1 MSLFDKVSKA
11 VTGAVDRGKAEVD
24 QFMRIQKINGEIS
37 EIEKGIA
44 GLKEQ
49 IQTATKLA
57 GEKAIAMAKAGEI
70 TVPDLKTFADQI
82 TGFENDVAAQETA
95 IAEKKKAI
103 EAIKVEDEVKE
114 AAPAAE
120 APVVP
125 PIPAAPEA
133 PAPPAPA
140 RFCGACGASL
150 AGAGAFCPQCGAK
163 QA

>member
-1 MSLFDKVSKA
+1 MSLFDKVTKA
-11 VTGAVDRGKAEVD
+11 VTGAVDKGKAEVD

-37 EIEKGIA
+37 EIEKGIN

-57 GEKAIAMAKAGEI
+57 GEKAVAMAKAGEI

-82 TGFENDVAAQETA
+82 TGFEKDVAAHEAA

-103 EAIKVEDEVKE
+103 EAIKAEDEAPKAPAAVPE
-114 AAPAAE
+114 VPPVPEAAAPAA
-120 APVVP
+120 
-125 PIPAAPEA
+125 
-133 PAPPAPA
+133 A
-140 RFCGACGASL
+140 RFCSACGASL

>member
-1 MSLFDKVSKA
+1 MSLFDKVTKA
-11 VTGAVDRGKAEVD
+11 VTGAVDKGKAEVD

-70 TVPDLKTFADQI
+70 TAPDLKTFADQI
-82 TGFENDVAAQETA
+82 TGFENDIASQEAA
-95 IAEKKKAI
+95 IADKKKAI
-103 EAIKVEDEVKE
+103 EAIKAEDEVKE
-114 AAPAAE
+114 AAS
-120 APVVP
+120 
-125 PIPAAPEA
+125 EA
-133 PAPPAPA
+133 PAAPAPA
-140 RFCGACGASL
+140 RFCSACGASL